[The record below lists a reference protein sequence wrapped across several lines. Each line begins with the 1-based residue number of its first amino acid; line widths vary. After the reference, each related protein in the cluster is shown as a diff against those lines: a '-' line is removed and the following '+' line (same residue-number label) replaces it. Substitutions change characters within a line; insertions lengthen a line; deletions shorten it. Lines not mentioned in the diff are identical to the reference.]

1 MLRGAEPKGGFLITN
16 TSDAWRGGLPRP
28 PLLSLMNVQVIKR
41 EAGYYSTLYVCITTC
56 YSNQE
61 PLSVG
66 LLVRR
71 AGVLLNGRLPPVE
84 PTGAVV
90 GAMGTG
96 LPHYVPLRIIR
107 VINLMVTNLHHA
119 AVPSL
124 GKEGGSELFL
134 FTVNQKAT
142 TALFAEAPPTS
153 CGG

>member
-1 MLRGAEPKGGFLITN
+1 M
-16 TSDAWRGGLPRP
+16 
-28 PLLSLMNVQVIKR
+28 
-41 EAGYYSTLYVCITTC
+41 
-56 YSNQE
+56 
-61 PLSVG
+61 G

-96 LPHYVPLRIIR
+96 LPHYVPLSKIIR
-107 VINLMVTNLHHA
+107 VINLMVTNLHHP
-119 AVPSL
+119 AVPLL
-124 GKEGGSELFL
+124 GEGGSELFL